1 MAVIWRSDAVTAG
14 TVVPGMARRYRVNG
28 PWCGLHPDPTADAQ
42 RSGKLPETSME
53 LNQDVSI
60 LLRVAAAMLF
70 GGVLGIEREM
80 GKHAAGLRTHMMIAG
95 AAALIVGLGD
105 SVAEHFQ
112 QERYRDLLQVDPVR
126 LIEAVV
132 ACVGFV
138 AAGTILRGSRED
150 QVSGLTTAS
159 SLVMAAAIGI
169 AVGIGK
175 YVIALGVSVLCLLV
189 LAVMR
194 RLADR
199 L

>member
-1 MAVIWRSDAVTAG
+1 
-14 TVVPGMARRYRVNG
+14 
-28 PWCGLHPDPTADAQ
+28 
-42 RSGKLPETSME
+42 ME
-53 LNQDVSI
+53 LTQDVSI

-70 GGVLGIEREM
+70 GGVLGVEREM
-80 GKHAAGLRTHMMIAG
+80 GKHAAGLRTHMLIAG

-126 LIEAVV
+126 LI
-132 ACVGFV
+132 VGFV

-159 SLVMAAAIGI
+159 SLIMAAAIGI

-175 YVIALGVSVLCLLV
+175 YVIAIGVSVLCVLV
-189 LAVMR
+189 LAVIR
-194 RLADR
+194 RLEKR
-199 L
+199 IS

>member
-1 MAVIWRSDAVTAG
+1 
-14 TVVPGMARRYRVNG
+14 
-28 PWCGLHPDPTADAQ
+28 
-42 RSGKLPETSME
+42 ME
-53 LNQDVSI
+53 LSQDVSI

-70 GGVLGIEREM
+70 GGVLGVEREM
-80 GKHAAGLRTHMMIAG
+80 GKHAAGLRTHMLIAG

-105 SVAEHFQ
+105 SVAEHLQ

-159 SLVMAAAIGI
+159 SLIMAAAIGI
-169 AVGIGK
+169 AVLSVFLVVFATMMYSMSKVKKDNPID
-175 YVIALGVSVLCLLV
+175 ALKNENL
-189 LAVMR
+189 
-194 RLADR
+194 
-199 L
+199 

>member
-1 MAVIWRSDAVTAG
+1 
-14 TVVPGMARRYRVNG
+14 
-28 PWCGLHPDPTADAQ
+28 
-42 RSGKLPETSME
+42 ME
-53 LNQDVSI
+53 LTQDMSI
-60 LLRVAAAMLF
+60 LLRVAAAMVF
-70 GGVLGIEREM
+70 GGVLGVEREM
-80 GKHAAGLRTHMMIAG
+80 GKHAAGLRTHMLIAGAG

-138 AAGTILRGSRED
+138 AAGTILRGNRED

-175 YVIALGVSVLCLLV
+175 YVIALGVSVLCVLV
-189 LAVMR
+189 LALIR
-194 RLADR
+194 RVEKKL
-199 L
+199 